1 MHQEVITLEGRKIF
15 DKLKNF
21 SDFYLAGG
29 TGLALDLG
37 HRISVDFDFFW
48 DKDIPEGLLSKT
60 RKVFNGHKI
69 ELIVDHPEQL
79 GILVDGI
86 SISFVRYPFPVIL
99 KLVQH
104 SGINILS
111 SLEIAAMKAY
121 VLGRR
126 AALKDYIDLYFL
138 IKENIG
144 DLEDIIKL
152 CDKKYGSQF
161 NKKLFL
167 EQLIYLDDIKDEE
180 IRFLK
185 AKVTKK
191 QVEDFLRKEVSKIEF
206 R

>member
-1 MHQEVITLEGRKIF
+1 MKI
-15 DKLKNF
+15 NF
-21 SDFYLAGG
+21 EFKKEPKEEFR
-29 TGLALDLG
+29 
-37 HRISVDFDFFW
+37 H
-48 DKDIPEGLLSKT
+48 
-60 RKVFNGHKI
+60 
-69 ELIVDHPEQL
+69 
-79 GILVDGI
+79 
-86 SISFVRYPFPVIL
+86 FV
-99 KLVQH
+99 
-104 SGINILS
+104 NIRVKREIRN
-111 SLEIAAMKAY
+111 SLE
-121 VLGRR
+121 
-126 AALKDYIDLYFL
+126 
-138 IKENIG
+138 ENIG